1 MRVLGVVSV
10 VGPALILAAWGGVYV
25 VACLL
30 ALSAGGVPLEMRYV
44 SKGGDLVVR
53 ADSYHFDLPQN
64 ILRLERVS
72 ILEPNGRTLASV
84 RNLLIRDVVPG
95 RRPIAARAQHIV
107 ARLERMRDGH
117 FRIEDYLPATQAE
130 ESKIPY
136 RVTLEH
142 VSLLYEDHS
151 AGGTWKRW
159 ISSATVGIVGVGQEW
174 AANGTAK
181 VERSGNL
188 RWAARMIPSDGL
200 GVDLELGSVEL
211 AEVFAHFRRTP
222 EGKAVPELA
231 QMSAAS
237 LRATG
242 TAKLAVPAS
251 GQVRWW
257 GDVTGAVTR
266 FAYGSDVKARHVS
279 VFATLG
285 ADGARGRVI
294 ADAQGSSATFD
305 GSFRWGERLRVAG
318 TLDVQMASAAALP
331 AFLKHDLPPAVR
343 FSGGTYKGWF
353 AHGADE
359 GLRLS
364 GEAAARSASW
374 DRREAKQIMVAV
386 DVSDRRVVA
395 SSIRGVWQGN
405 PVTGALVYDLQS
417 GAIDG
422 HFEAPDARLGPALR
436 ELGVD
441 TIDGSA
447 SIRAVLSGRTNLPV
461 VVIRAE
467 GRGRSN
473 QPGYEADL
481 GNFQLG
487 GTYTPAAF
495 SVDRFIMVGPSGG
508 ATANGS
514 LDLKKKT
521 AHVDLL
527 ATGVPLQS
535 FFKEIS
541 GSAAFSGTVAG
552 PLSTLRATGQ
562 LEVFA
567 AKMSGQD
574 LPFARGD
581 VEVDGKG
588 LQAKRVLAFKR
599 GAQATGEGSVSFQ
612 TRKIDGTFEI
622 QGIDLADYPPNS
634 ISGIASVSGGR
645 LTGTL
650 DEPALQAAI
659 QANHVAAY
667 GVAMDRFLAD
677 ATLSKGIVTINNASA
692 TTESGS
698 ITGSGVLSMT
708 EQSGSFSLQGTALP
722 LRSLLAQALKEV
734 SISGLLDGKVA
745 GRFDHGT
752 FQQVD
757 ATGDLTNL
765 KVNEAFLGSGPVTL
779 KTEGSKWVASV
790 FLGDTDSYLEAPAIS
805 FDPES
810 KTVDGDVVSD
820 NLKASILYD
829 SLSRYLVDEDGR
841 NILPDAIA
849 QRADEFQGR
858 VDLDGHLSGRLES
871 LDFDIRSLTVDKMD
885 LDGHDAG
892 RLSAKG
898 NRKDQVWTI
907 DRFDWTGG
915 PAAVKL
921 TSGRIEEHG
930 QIALDGEI
938 RDLNWKWLAPFRPEF
953 AKVEGRSDIPFLVQ
967 GQTRSPEILASA
979 SYEEGE
985 AAARISPW
993 PGVAVTVRNPK
1004 AKTRRVDLQNIKVA
1018 EGAID
1023 AEGVFNVEGFTGS
1036 LEARIP
1042 FHYPL
1047 EIPDGEPISA
1057 VAKIPERQLSSL
1069 TELLPF
1075 LEPAQTNGSVS
1086 ATVQL
1091 SGTRSQLLAQGSLET
1106 KAETLAIRNLKS
1118 TLTNVDL
1125 KAGFQNERVSVHAS
1139 GGSSTGGTFETE
1151 DVGFSLDNLEDAFRD
1166 SFSVLLQNGLFGNFK
1181 LNGFR
1186 MDYLDRQNG
1195 LMTGVASGALVL
1207 GGTLAE
1213 PSVTGGLLIEQADL
1227 VTPSN
1232 YQPSETATVLPIDPR
1247 FDVSF
1252 FTANKIR
1259 LRASTGNFELTGAG
1273 SLTGNLS
1280 APTFTSNLEVQKGS
1294 VRLPNARIA
1303 LEQGGLVAITYR
1315 ASPTGATVARV
1326 EVDMT
1331 GRTQVSAEGLSG
1343 IVERYDVVLGIRG
1356 DLLAENGL
1364 QLTAQ
1369 SDPPDLSQDRI
1380 LAILGQRD
1388 VFAGRPGEGFRADRQ
1403 LQSALLGLA
1412 VPYFAGSFMEQVA
1425 SRLGLDYINIE
1436 YNAFDQFAVT
1446 AGITLGRDLI
1456 LSGRRQLSSPL
1467 PGEPPKFDLRLS
1479 YRPPFRNRALRKFTL
1494 SVGMDQDRPWKISV
1508 EYGIKF

>member
-10 VGPALILAAWGGVYV
+10 VGPALILAAWGGVYI

-30 ALSAGGVPLEMRYV
+30 TLSAGGVPLEMQYV
-44 SKGGDLVVR
+44 SKGGDLLLR

-64 ILRLERVS
+64 ILRLEKVS
-72 ILEPNGRTLASV
+72 ILEPNGRQLASV
-84 RNLLIRDVVPG
+84 RNLLVRDIVPG
-95 RRPIAARAQHIV
+95 RRPIVARAQHVV
-107 ARLERMRDGH
+107 ARLERMADGH
-117 FRIEDYLPATQAE
+117 FRFEDYLPTTKPE

-136 RVTLEH
+136 RVTLENL
-142 VSLLYEDHS
+142 SLLYEDHS
-151 AGGTWKRW
+151 AGGTWRRW
-159 ISSATVGIVGVGQEW
+159 IASGSVGIVGVGQEW
-174 AANGTAK
+174 SANGSAK
-181 VERSGNL
+181 IERAGNL
-188 RWAARMIPSDGL
+188 RWSARMIPPEGL
-200 GVDLELGSVEL
+200 ALGCELGS
-211 AEVFAHFRRTP
+211 AEMAEILSHFRGTP
-222 EGKAVPELA
+222 EGRAVPELA
-231 QMSAAS
+231 QLSAGS
-237 LRATG
+237 LRLTG
-242 TAKLAVPAS
+242 TGSIVIPDAGP
-251 GQVRWW
+251 VRWW
-257 GDVTGAVTR
+257 ASVTGAATR
-266 FAYGSDVKARHVS
+266 FAYGAEVQASHVA
-279 VFATLG
+279 VFATVG

-305 GSFRWGERLRVAG
+305 GSFRWGEHLRVAG
-318 TLDVQMASAAALP
+318 TLDARVASAAALP
-331 AFLKHDLPPAVR
+331 AFLRHELPSTVR
-343 FSGGTYKGWF
+343 FGGGVYNGWF
-353 AHGADE
+353 SYGANE

-364 GEAAARSASW
+364 GEAGANSASW
-374 DRREAKQIMVAV
+374 EGREAQRVAAQV

-395 SSIRGVWQGN
+395 SSIQGAWQGSA
-405 PVTGALVYDLQS
+405 VTGALVYNVES
-417 GAIDG
+417 GVIDG
-422 HFEAPDARLGPALR
+422 HFETPDARLGNVLR
-436 ELGVD
+436 EFGVE

-447 SIRAVLSGRTNLPV
+447 SVRAVLSGRTNLPM

-467 GRGRSN
+467 GRGRSR

-495 SVDRFIMVGPSGG
+495 SVDRFTMVGPSGG
-508 ATANGS
+508 ATANGR

-521 AHVDLL
+521 ADVDLL

-541 GSAAFSGTVAG
+541 GSAAFSGTVGG
-552 PLSTLRATGQ
+552 PMSDLRAKGQ

-581 VEVDGKG
+581 VEVDRKG
-588 LQAKRVLAFKR
+588 LQATRVLAFKR
-599 GAQATGEGSVSFQ
+599 GAQANGEGRVSFQ
-612 TRKIDGTFEI
+612 TRKIDGTFQI

-677 ATLSKGIVTINNASA
+677 ATLSKGIVTISNASA
-692 TTESGS
+692 TTETGS
-698 ITGSGVLSMT
+698 VTGSGVLSMT
-708 EQSGSFSLQGTALP
+708 EESGSFSLTGTALP
-722 LRSLLAQALKEV
+722 LRSLLAQTLKEV
-734 SISGLLDGKVA
+734 SISGLLDGKVT
-745 GRFDHGT
+745 GRFDHGA

-779 KTEGSKWVASV
+779 KTEGSKWVASL
-790 FLGDTDSYLEAPAIS
+790 FLGDTESYLQVPALS
-805 FDPES
+805 FEPAT
-810 KTVDGDVVSD
+810 KTVEGDVVSD

-829 SLSRYLVDEDGR
+829 SFSRYLVDEDGR
-841 NILPDAIA
+841 NILPESIA

-858 VDLDGHLSGRLES
+858 VDLDSHLSGPLES
-871 LDFDIRSLTVDKMD
+871 LDFDIRSLTVEKMD
-885 LDGHDAG
+885 LGGHDAG
-892 RLSAKG
+892 RLVAKG
-898 NRKDQVWTI
+898 SRKDQIWTI

-915 PAAVKL
+915 PAVVKL
-921 TSGRIEEHG
+921 SSGRVEEHG

-985 AAARISPW
+985 ASARISPW

-1004 AKTRRVDLQNIKVA
+1004 AKTRRVDLQNIRVA

-1036 LEARIP
+1036 LGARIP
-1042 FHYPL
+1042 FHYPF
-1047 EIPDGEPISA
+1047 EILDGEPISA
-1057 VAKIPERQLSSL
+1057 IAKIPERQLSSL

-1075 LEPAQTNGSVS
+1075 LEPTQTNGSVS

-1091 SGTRSQLLAQGSLET
+1091 SGTRSQLLAQGSLEA
-1106 KAETLAIRNLKS
+1106 KAESLAIRNLKS

-1125 KAGFQNERVSVHAS
+1125 KAGFQNERVSIEAS
-1139 GGSSTGGTFETE
+1139 GGSSSGGTFATE
-1151 DVGFSLDNLEDAFRD
+1151 DVGFSIDNLEDAFRD
-1166 SFSVLLQNGLFGNFK
+1166 SFSVLLQNGLFGTFK
-1181 LNGFR
+1181 LNGLR
-1186 MDYLDRQNG
+1186 MDYVDRQNG
-1195 LMTGVASGALVL
+1195 LMTGTASGALVL

-1213 PSVTGGLLIEQADL
+1213 PSVSGGLLIEQADL

-1252 FTANKIR
+1252 FTANNIR
-1259 LRASTGNFELTGAG
+1259 LRAATGNFELTGAG

-1294 VRLPNARIA
+1294 VRLPNARIF

-1315 ASPTGATVARV
+1315 VSPTGATVARV

-1343 IVERYDVVLGIRG
+1343 VVERYDVALGIRG